1 MTRQRRLAKWCLLVT
16 VAALG
21 CDALTIETDVR
32 RKCDLHKN
40 AAKRGQFIIDCL
52 QAWNP
57 GEEDW
62 GRTLGQKC
70 ERLAD
75 ANWPTPRTCGS
86 WVVEL
91 RYSGE
96 WVSCDVQTHPDAI
109 EQCYAAGW
117 ESPE

>member
-1 MTRQRRLAKWCLLVT
+1 MIRQRYLAKWCLLVT

-21 CDALTIETDVR
+21 CTTVDTNVR
-32 RKCDLHKN
+32 RKCGPKN
-40 AAKRGQFIIDCL
+40 AVKRGQFIIDCL

-57 GEEDW
+57 GEDDW

-70 ERLAD
+70 ERLAV
-75 ANWPTPRTCGS
+75 ANWPTPRTCDS

-91 RYSGE
+91 RSSGGSE
-96 WVSCDVQTHPDAI
+96 WASCDVQTHPDAI

-117 ESPE
+117 EPPE